1 MMPYGMP
8 HYDFIG
14 KGTIFRRKYVPSHAS
29 FKVSDCQGSS
39 TEKSGAPTK
48 QLEERIEQATTL
60 TQADIRGV
68 LSELRYIIEQSLIAG
83 RRFHLDGI
91 GYLSLSAGMSLPVGD
106 GKITGKNI
114 YLRGINFL
122 PERELLTAVR
132 SNVKFRQSKTT
143 SRSTIYEEEELWQK
157 VEACLSTNRYVT
169 VRIMREHFTL
179 SRYVATKWLSTFV
192 AEGRLVKDGTSR
204 HAMYFRV
211 E

>member
-1 MMPYGMP
+1 MEINYE
-8 HYDFIG
+8 I
-14 KGTIFRRKYVPSHAS
+14 GTINNVNGEGDKHLYVALDLQPAL
-29 FKVSDCQGSS
+29 
-39 TEKSGAPTK
+39 TTK

-157 VEACLSTNRYVT
+157 VEAVSPQT
-169 VRIMREHFTL
+169 VMSRSASCASILLCHAMLQRNGSRLLWQRAAL
-179 SRYVATKWLSTFV
+179 SRMAPAVMPCIL
-192 AEGRLVKDGTSR
+192 G
-204 HAMYFRV
+204 
-211 E
+211 